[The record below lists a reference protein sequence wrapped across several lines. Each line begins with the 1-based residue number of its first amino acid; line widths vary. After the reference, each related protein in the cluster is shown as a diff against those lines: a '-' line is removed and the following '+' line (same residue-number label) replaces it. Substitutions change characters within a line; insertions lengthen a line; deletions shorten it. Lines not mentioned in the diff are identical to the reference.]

1 MRFLLSIIFLLPFF
15 YLQAQQ
21 DVDSLIALYK
31 SAQDNEKVDL
41 ANEIS
46 FSILF
51 DNPEEALEYADEA
64 FRISSKS
71 KYFAGKA
78 ESLLAKGKA
87 SYYLNNNEEAK
98 VFFHNSATQFQSIN
112 DLFGQA
118 RANLESGRLFAGL
131 NQSDSALYYLTLAQS
146 LIKTKHHD
154 ALRAEILLELGN
166 LKLWDGNY
174 NEAKNLYEESIS
186 LLEKEADSKKLA
198 STYSGIADYYSAT
211 ENHLEAIAYLN
222 KAMEVLSLIGDQ
234 RGVGIQQFNI
244 GNSYFRLNNFP
255 KAINSFQSAL
265 EIFLNVGF
273 ERGVS
278 AAYEGI
284 GLVYEQM
291 DEYNIAIE
299 NYEKSLLLKT
309 ELKDQNGMAQ
319 TYNNIA
325 IAYIRALSNRFE
337 SLFGKYWEDSLISEN
352 NSGYHIEYQKAMDYS
367 NKSVDLYKQLD
378 NLPELANAIS
388 TRAKIYIYKGQFED
402 ALTEIL
408 ETLKINRKFQSI
420 RAEATNLNTLAKC
433 YEKLGQYEKARESL
447 DRSLELSTSLNSA
460 DLNMYNYSALSSL
473 AEKSGDYR
481 LALDY
486 YKHYSVARDSFMNE
500 SKLKAVKDAEI
511 KYETKAKEQEIV
523 ILNKDNELKETRLK
537 IVIFATIIVS
547 ILLLIA
553 IRLYVLSR
561 RQKRKIEF
569 QKLEID
575 KSIQAGKDIQET
587 VLPKKEFVDS
597 ILDQYFILFHPASEV
612 SGDFYWIAKEN
623 GRIYVLTADCTGHG
637 IPGAF
642 VSMLGVTLFREVI
655 DKHPEADAGVILDE
669 LKHRM
674 IRSMQQTGEIGT
686 GKSGMD
692 VSFYILD
699 ESLNRLDFAGA
710 KNPLLLIRNGEQILF
725 KADRMPIGIQ
735 ERSDDRF
742 VNQSFELEKGDTLFT
757 FSDGFP
763 DQFGGPK
770 GEKYKIKYF
779 KEFLASI
786 AEKSISEMHELLEAE
801 LIRWKGKEEQND
813 DILVI
818 GVKI

>member
-1 MRFLLSIIFLLPFF
+1 MRFLLSIILLLPFF
-15 YLQAQQ
+15 HLQAQQ
-21 DVDSLIALYK
+21 NVDSLITLYK
-31 SAQDNEKVDL
+31 SAQANEKVDL

-46 FSILF
+46 LAVLS
-51 DNPEEALEYADEA
+51 DNPEEALEYANEA
-64 FRISSKS
+64 FRISSKN
-71 KYFAGKA
+71 KYFSGKA
-78 ESLLAKGKA
+78 ESLIAKGKA
-87 SYYLNNNEEAK
+87 SYSLNNIEEAK
-98 VFFHNSATQFQSIN
+98 VCFHNSAAQFQSIN
-112 DLFGQA
+112 DLYGVA
-118 RANLESGRLFAGL
+118 RANLESGRLFADIS
-131 NQSDSALYYLTLAQS
+131 QSDSSLYFLSQAQN
-146 LIKTKHHD
+146 LINTKRHD

-166 LKLWDGNY
+166 LKLRDGNY
-174 NEAKNLYEESIS
+174 SAAKLLYDELISI
-186 LLEKEADSKKLA
+186 LEKEANKEKLA
-198 STYSGIADYYSAT
+198 STYSGIADYYSAL
-211 ENHLEAIAYLN
+211 ENHLEAIANLK
-222 KAMEVLSLIGDQ
+222 KAMDVFSLLGDQ
-234 RGVGIQQFNI
+234 RSVGIQQFNI

-265 EIFLNVGF
+265 EIFINIGF
-273 ERGVS
+273 ERGIS

-291 DEYNIAIE
+291 EEYNIAIN
-299 NYEKSLLLKT
+299 NYEKSLAIKT
-309 ELKDQNGMAQ
+309 RLEDQNGMAG

-337 SLFGKYWEDSLISEN
+337 SLFGKYWEDSLISEKN
-352 NSGYHIEYQKAMDYS
+352 AGNHIEYQKALDYS
-367 NKSVDLYKQLD
+367 TKSVDLYKQID

-388 TRAKIYIYKGQFED
+388 TRAKIYIYKGQFESS
-402 ALTEIL
+402 LTEIL
-408 ETLKINRKFQSI
+408 EALEINRKFQSI
-420 RAEATNLNTLAKC
+420 RAEATNLNSLAKC

-473 AEKSGDYR
+473 AEKSGDYK

-486 YKHYSVARDSFMNE
+486 YKHYSVEKDSFMNE

-537 IVIFATIIVS
+537 IVISAAVIVS

-587 VLPKKEFVDS
+587 VLPQKEFVDS
-597 ILDQYFILFHPASEV
+597 ILDQYFILFHPANEV
-612 SGDFYWIAKEN
+612 SGDFYWITKE
-623 GRIYVLTADCTGHG
+623 GRRIYVLTADCTGHG

-655 DKHPEADAGVILDE
+655 DKHPEANAGVILDE

-674 IRSMQQTGEIGT
+674 IRSMQQTNEIGT

-699 ESLNRLDFAGA
+699 ENLKRLDFAGA
-710 KNPLLLIRNGEQILF
+710 KNPLLIIRNGEQILF

-735 ERSDDRF
+735 ERSDDNF
-742 VNQSFELEKGDTLFT
+742 VNHSFELEKGDTLFT

-763 DQFGGPK
+763 DQFGGPE
-770 GEKYKIKYF
+770 GGKYKIKYF
-779 KEFLASI
+779 KELLSSI
-786 AEKSISEMHELLEAE
+786 ADKSVSEMHELLEAE